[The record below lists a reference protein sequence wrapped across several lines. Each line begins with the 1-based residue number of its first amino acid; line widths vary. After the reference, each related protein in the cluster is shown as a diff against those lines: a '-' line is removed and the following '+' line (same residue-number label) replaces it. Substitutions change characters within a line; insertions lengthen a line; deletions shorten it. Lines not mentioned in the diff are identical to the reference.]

1 MGPVLLSLVHSDA
14 RIAWSNHRSSPMPN
28 PQHSPA
34 PALPSFGRSLTALS
48 RAAENGQLFMIQALL
63 ARGDDASEDSSRALF
78 LASRAG
84 HAECVRALIPS
95 SDALASRGRAL
106 RVSAIHGR
114 FDCAQLLLPAMGISE
129 EAMAI
134 FEQARLAAHSSGHA
148 LLAQMIRSFEER
160 ESLISVLASSDDSP
174 RLPSPR
180 I

>member
-1 MGPVLLSLVHSDA
+1 MV
-14 RIAWSNHRSSPMPN
+14 
-28 PQHSPA
+28 
-34 PALPSFGRSLTALS
+34 
-48 RAAENGQLFMIQALL
+48 QALL
-63 ARGDDASEDSSRALF
+63 ARGEDASTDSSRALF

-114 FDCAQLLLPAMGISE
+114 FDCAQLLLPAMGTSE
-129 EAMAI
+129 EALAI

-148 LLAQMIRSFEER
+148 HLAQMIRSFEER
-160 ESLISVLASSDDSP
+160 ESLTSVVFPSDSP
-174 RLPSPR
+174 RGPSPR